1 MNKSAD
7 FLMSG
12 PPKAKKETKKPVPVA
27 WRDRLSPAD
36 YEGLRDTFLIF
47 DEDGS
52 GKIDPVEINKVFE
65 ELDLHK
71 RSLFIDQ
78 IITAL
83 K

>member
-1 MNKSAD
+1 MNRSVD
-7 FLMSG
+7 FVMNG
-12 PPKAKKETKKPVPVA
+12 NPKAKKEAKKPVPVA
-27 WRDRLSPAD
+27 WRERISPAD
-36 YEGLRDTFLIF
+36 YESLRETFLIF

-71 RSLFIDQ
+71 RSPFIEH